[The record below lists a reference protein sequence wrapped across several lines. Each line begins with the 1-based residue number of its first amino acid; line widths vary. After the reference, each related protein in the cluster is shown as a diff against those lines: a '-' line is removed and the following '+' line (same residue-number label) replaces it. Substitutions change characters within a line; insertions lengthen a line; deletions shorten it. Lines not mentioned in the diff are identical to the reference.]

1 MSTTRHVPGEA
12 AASALM
18 VTDVLDRLTRTVHDM
33 HRVIARRG
41 VARLL
46 PAPVRVAQEA
56 ATTVVYGLVRA
67 GIAVTGGT
75 TAAALDSAERTRT
88 ATPWSGTPRGRRLAG
103 MLDGSFGDHLVRRHP
118 VLAGPMRVRLAGADV
133 ETDPTALARHYPE
146 AADSVVVFLH
156 GVIETEEWWTDPA
169 AVDGDFATRLTAD
182 LGCTCVQIRYI
193 SGRHVS
199 DNGADLAELLEDLV
213 TAWPRPVRQLAL
225 VGHSMGG
232 LVARSALH
240 QGTERGHTWPDRTRH
255 LICLGSPLTGAPL
268 ERGANTLTWL
278 LRRFDSSAPIAELLA
293 ARSAGIKDLRHG
305 SIHELDWLGTDP
317 DALQRVGGPRP
328 YRPPAAV
335 QHSNLAATLLRN
347 PGPIG
352 QWMGD
357 LMVPTTSALAP
368 TPPARTQRLGGLVH
382 RDLLTD
388 DAVYARL
395 LDWLR
400 SEIARGADPTLRG
413 P

>member
-1 MSTTRHVPGEA
+1 MSLTRHERGEA
-12 AASALM
+12 AASAL
-18 VTDVLDRLTRTVHDM
+18 VITDVLDRLTRTVHDM

-41 VARLL
+41 FARLL
-46 PAPVRVAQEA
+46 PAPVRAVQEA

-67 GIAVTGGT
+67 GITITGGA
-75 TAAALDSAERTRT
+75 TAVALDTAERTRT
-88 ATPWSGTPRGRRLAG
+88 ATPWSSTPRGRRLAG
-103 MLDGSFGDHLVRRHP
+103 MLDGAFGDHLVDRHP
-118 VLAGPMRVRLAGADV
+118 AVAGPMRVRLAGADV
-133 ETDPTALARHYPE
+133 ALDATTLSRHYPG
-146 AADSVVVFLH
+146 AAASVVVFLH
-156 GVIETEEWWTDPA
+156 GVIETEEWWSDPTA
-169 AVDGDFATRLTAD
+169 ADGDFATRLTND
-182 LGCTCVQIRYI
+182 LGCTCVQIRYT

-199 DNGADLAELLEDLV
+199 ENGADLAELLEELV
-213 TAWPRPVRQLAL
+213 TAWPQPVEQLAL

-240 QGTERGHTWPDRTRH
+240 QSSELGHTWPDRTRH

-305 SIHELDWLGTDP
+305 SIHEQDWRDTDP
-317 DALQRVGGPRP
+317 DALVRVAEPRP

-335 QHSNLAATLLRN
+335 QHSNIAATLRRD
-347 PGPIG
+347 PGPVGHWI
-352 QWMGD
+352 GD
-357 LMVPTTSALAP
+357 LLVPTASALAP
-368 TPPARTQRLGGLVH
+368 APPASTHRLGGLGH
-382 RDLLTD
+382 LDLLTN

-400 SEIARGADPTLRG
+400 GEYCNGTSVS
-413 P
+413 